1 MPTSSPPAAL
11 SGRSTKS
18 KRTCSRRSLTPA
30 RIRILEILAAGDEPT
45 PVSEILAATDIEP
58 TLLSQHLAVLK
69 RHDVVSSERVGNA
82 VYYRLAH
89 PSIRVLL
96 VTARSF
102 LADTLKARHQQLEAF
117 DACRRSG
124 TRRDREGGRPTLA
137 AASPPSR

>member
-1 MPTSSPPAAL
+1 MVPTSSPGGTERPLYEIKANLFKAL
-11 SGRSTKS
+11 AH
-18 KRTCSRRSLTPA
+18 PA
-30 RIRILEILAAGDEPT
+30 RIRILEILSAGDEPT

-117 DACRRSG
+117 DA
-124 TRRDREGGRPTLA
+124 L
-137 AASPPSR
+137 PPVGDAP